1 MTIRNATPAD
11 AAALA
16 AVEAACCPAA
26 EAASEAQI
34 AARLAVFPEKFFLAE
49 ENGRVIGFI
58 DGAVID
64 RPTLTDAMY
73 EDPALH
79 RPLGAWQAVYGLNTL
94 PDCRRRGVA
103 AALMNALL
111 DAARA
116 EGRRGAALTCKQA
129 LIPYYEKFGYRLL
142 GPSASQHGGAAWYDM
157 LLEF

>member
-1 MTIRNATPAD
+1 MTIRNATAAD

-16 AVEAACCPAA
+16 AVEAACFPAA
-26 EAASEAQI
+26 EAADEARI
-34 AARLAVFPEKFFLAE
+34 AARLAVFPDKFFLAE
-49 ENGRVIGFI
+49 EGGRVIGFI

-64 RPTLTDAMY
+64 RPTLTDEMFD
-73 EDPALH
+73 DPGLH

-94 PDCRRRGVA
+94 PEHRRKGVA

-111 DAARA
+111 NAARA

-129 LIPYYEKFGYRLL
+129 LIPYYEKFGYKLL
-142 GPSASQHGGAAWYDM
+142 GLSASQHGGAVWYDM